1 MFSERIGW
9 IPLLSEISDD
19 VKETYKFVFG
29 LSVTEMEIMHAAYRL
44 NNPNGMW
51 NGDYAVWFEN
61 AIGINIRV

>member
-44 NNPNGMW
+44 NNPNGMC
-51 NGDYAVWFEN
+51 V
-61 AIGINIRV
+61 IVC